1 MSLGAAL
8 SPAPPSAAPV
18 REDVTTT
25 RPVDATAGPNRALW
39 LSRLTLS
46 GFRNFRDLELALEPG
61 PVLLTGPNGAGKT
74 NLLEAVSLLSPG
86 RGLRSARLADLDR
99 RGASNFGPPR
109 ELAEGPPSGWSGGAT
124 GWAVA
129 ATVQTPEGL
138 RDVGTGRDP
147 RTLTG
152 GGTAGGRERRVVKLD
167 GSFVSSQQALGE
179 VVRCIWLTPQMDRL
193 FDEGPSAR
201 RRFLDRL
208 VYGFD
213 PAHSGRIAAY
223 ETALRERSRL
233 LKDGVRDPAWLT
245 ALEATMAEKAVA
257 IAAARRETVARLASA
272 LCEADGPFP
281 RAELGLAGDAEAWL
295 DELPAVEVEERLAAR
310 LAADRGQDAET
321 GGAKVGAHRTDL
333 AVAHGSNGMPAGLCS
348 SGEQKALL
356 ISVVLAHARLV
367 RLAAGCGPLL
377 LLDEVTAHL
386 DAAHRAA
393 LFERLLELGLQAW
406 LSGSDSELFADLLP
420 HAQQVTFHDG
430 LARLDH
436 TAV

>member
-8 SPAPPSAAPV
+8 SPALSPAAPV
-18 REDVTTT
+18 REDVTAT
-25 RPVDATAGPNRALW
+25 RPVDTAAGSSRALW

-46 GFRNFRDLELALEPG
+46 GFRNFRDLELALEPS

-99 RGASNFGPPR
+99 RGPSNFGPSA
-109 ELAEGPPSGWSGGAT
+109 ELAGGST

-129 ATVQTPEGL
+129 ATIQTPDGL

-147 RTLTG
+147 RAA
-152 GGTAGGRERRVVKLD
+152 AGEGMSTGRERRTVKLD
-167 GSFVSSQQALGE
+167 GAFVASQQALGE
-179 VVRCIWLTPQMDRL
+179 VVRCVWLTPQMDRL
-193 FDEGPSAR
+193 FDDGPSGR

-233 LKDGVRDPAWLT
+233 LRDGTRDPAWLT

-272 LCEADGPFP
+272 LAEAEGAFP
-281 RAELGLAGDAEAWL
+281 RADLGLAGDAEAWL
-295 DELPAVEVEERLAAR
+295 DDLAAVEVEERLAAR
-310 LAADRGQDAET
+310 LSADRGQDAET

-333 AVAHGSNGMPAGLCS
+333 AVAHGSNGMPASLCS

-367 RLAAGCGPLL
+367 RLAVGCGPLL

-386 DAAHRAA
+386 DAARRAA

-406 LSGSDSELFADLLP
+406 VTGSDPEAFEGLLP
-420 HAQQVTFHDG
+420 HAQRVTLHDG
-430 LARLDH
+430 LARLDGR
-436 TAV
+436 TVG